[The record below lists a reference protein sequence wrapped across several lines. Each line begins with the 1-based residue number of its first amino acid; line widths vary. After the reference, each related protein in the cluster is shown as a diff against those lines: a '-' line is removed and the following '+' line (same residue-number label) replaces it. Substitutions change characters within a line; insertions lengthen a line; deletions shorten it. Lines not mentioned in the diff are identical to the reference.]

1 MASIMV
7 EQIKVRAAAQADVDE
22 IVRLMRAQLAE
33 HGIDVPGDRLREA
46 VEGVF
51 ADPGRGCFL
60 LADEGRQAVG
70 IAYLSFQWSMEHGGG
85 CVWLEELYVLPEC
98 RERGIGGLLLNGAL
112 QEARARGCRAV
123 DLEVDESHR
132 RSESLYER
140 AGFVRLPRN
149 RWVKQL

>member
-1 MASIMV
+1 MTRQV
-7 EQIKVRAAAQADVDE
+7 KIKVGTQADVEE
-22 IVRLMRAQLAE
+22 IVRLMRAQLQD
-33 HGIDVPGDRLREA
+33 HGIGVPGNRLRKA

-60 LADEGRQAVG
+60 LAEETQRAVG
-70 IAYLSFQWSMEHGGG
+70 IAYLSFQWSMEHGGR
-85 CVWLEELYVLPEC
+85 CVWLEELYVPPEC
-98 RERGIGGLLLNGAL
+98 RGRGIGGLLLSSAL
-112 QEARARGCRAV
+112 EQARARRCSAV
-123 DLEVDESHR
+123 DLEVDASHR